1 MTSKDSPVAAA
12 AATRVPRRSVL
23 KWGAVA
29 GAGATVAGTAVRF
42 GLMPSAYAG
51 NGALTDSVGTFVWSS
66 CNVNCGS
73 RCPLRLHVV
82 DGTIARVEPDN
93 TGDDKTGTQQIRAC
107 VRGRSIRQRVY
118 NADRLKYPMKRVGKR
133 GEAKFERISWDE
145 AFSTI
150 ATSLKGIIDKYG
162 NEAVWINYGTGV
174 LGGTVTCSWP
184 NASTPI
190 ARLMNCVGGWL
201 DQYGD
206 YSAANIEAAYP
217 YFYGGW
223 VDGNSF
229 DDAVNSKLVVLW
241 GNNPMETRMSGGGQT
256 LVLANAKKE
265 GGAKIVLVDPR
276 YTDTAVTMVDEWVPL
291 RPGSDAALIAGMA
304 HVMISENLHDQA
316 FLDKYCIGFDEDHM
330 PTGVPAN
337 SSYKSY
343 VMGLGPD
350 GIEKTPQWAAKISG
364 IPAAQIISLARE
376 IAQAKPCMI
385 TQGWGPQRHSNG
397 DETCRAVFTLA
408 CMTGN
413 VGISGGSTGGR
424 EGSYSLPTA
433 ALPTGENLVK
443 AIISMY
449 AWTEAI
455 ERGDQMTALADGV
468 KGADKLNTSIKF
480 IWQYAG
486 NALINQHGDANRT
499 HKLLQDESKAEM
511 IVVIDNQMT
520 VSARYA
526 DILLPDV
533 SNVEQADLVNQGA
546 AGSLGYIISANQAIK
561 PMFECKTIYDICTG
575 IADKLGVKD
584 KFTEGKTQDQWLR
597 EIHAG
602 LQQTVPGLPDFDAL
616 RTMGIWKTK
625 NPDGPVVPLKT
636 FRDDPVTNKLATASG
651 KIEIFSKAL
660 YDLNQTWTLP
670 EGEHINALPVY
681 AETRESPSDP
691 LRKKYPL
698 QCIGHHYKA
707 RTHSTYGNVAWLKDA
722 HPQMAWVNIQ
732 DAKQRGIKDGDR
744 IRVHNDRGT
753 IEIIANVTP
762 RIAPGVI
769 SVPQGAWY
777 RPDQNGIDQG
787 GCVNTLTTWAPT
799 PLAKAN
805 GQHSNLVEI
814 EKV

>member
-1 MTSKDSPVAAA
+1 MGP
-12 AATRVPRRSVL
+12 VPRRSVL

-29 GAGATVAGTAVRF
+29 GAGAVAAGAAVKF
-42 GLMPSAYAG
+42 GLASTAYAG
-51 NGALTDSVGTFVWSS
+51 DGALTDSVGTFVWSS

-162 NEAVWINYGTGV
+162 NEAVYIHYASGAQGV
-174 LGGTVTCSWP
+174 AARGALP
-184 NASTPI
+184 
-190 ARLMNCVGGWL
+190 RLMNLMGGRL
-201 DQYGD
+201 GYYGT
-206 YSAANIEAAYP
+206 YSTAQISAATP
-217 YFYGGW
+217 FTYGEYMTN
-223 VDGNSF
+223 NSF

-397 DETCRAVFTLA
+397 DETCRAVFLLA

-413 VGISGGSTGGR
+413 VGINGGGNGAR
-424 EGSYSLPTA
+424 EGDYAIPAVAMAQGDNPVKTMISCFSWTDA
-433 ALPTGENLVK
+433 IDHGEK
-443 AIISMY
+443 
-449 AWTEAI
+449 
-455 ERGDQMTALADGV
+455 MTALADGV
-468 KGADKLNTSIKF
+468 KGADQLRAPIKF
-480 IWQYAG
+480 LWNCAG
-486 NALINQHGDANRT
+486 NTLLNQHADTNRT
-499 HKLLQDESKAEM
+499 SKLLQDDTKCEM
-511 IVVIDNQMT
+511 IVVIDNHMT
-520 VSARYA
+520 PSARYA

-533 SNVEQADLVNQGA
+533 TNVEQADLINQGY

-561 PMFECKTIYDICTG
+561 PMFECKTVYQICTG
-575 IADKLGVKD
+575 VADKLGIKD
-584 KFTEGKTQDQWLR
+584 KYTEGKTQDDWLR
-597 EIHAG
+597 ESYA
-602 LQQTVPGLPDFDAL
+602 LVQPTVPGMPDFDAL
-616 RTMGIWKTK
+616 RTMGVWKTK
-625 NPDGPVVPLKT
+625 NPNEHMVALRDFRTDPVANPLKT
-636 FRDDPVTNKLATASG
+636 PSG
-651 KIEIFSKAL
+651 KIELYSKAL
-660 YDLNQTWTLP
+660 YDLEQTWTLP
-670 EGEHINALPVY
+670 EGEHINPIPVF
-681 AETRESPSDP
+681 AETMEGPMDP
-691 LRKKYPL
+691 NRKKYPL

-707 RTHSTYGNVAWLKDA
+707 RTHSSYANSSWLRDA
-722 HPQMAWVNIQ
+722 HPQMAWVNVS
-732 DAKQRGIKDGDR
+732 DAKQRGIKDQDH
-744 IRVHNDRGT
+744 IRVYNDRGT
-753 IEIIANVTP
+753 IEIIAKVTA
-762 RIAPGVI
+762 RIMPGVI
-769 SVPQGAWY
+769 TVPQGAWY
-777 RPDQNGIDQG
+777 APDKDGVDKG
-787 GCVNTLTTWAPT
+787 SCTNTLTTWHPT
-799 PLAKAN
+799 PLAKGN

-814 EKV
+814 EKA